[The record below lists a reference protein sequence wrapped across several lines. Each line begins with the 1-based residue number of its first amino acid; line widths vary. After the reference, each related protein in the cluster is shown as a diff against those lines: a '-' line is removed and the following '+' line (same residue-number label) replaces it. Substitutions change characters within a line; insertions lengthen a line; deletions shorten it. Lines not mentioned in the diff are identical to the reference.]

1 MLYSKNELPASK
13 AARGDSSACLDTS
26 CITIEYMSTVT
37 VRLDKKLDSQ
47 LNRIA
52 KKTGRPKSEL
62 IREALRRQMTTIR
75 FDELRTG
82 VAPFAEARGWLTDED
97 VFRNIS

>member
-1 MLYSKNELPASK
+1 
-13 AARGDSSACLDTS
+13 
-26 CITIEYMSTVT
+26 MSTVT

-52 KKTGRPKSEL
+52 KKTGRPKSDL
-62 IREALRRQMTTIR
+62 IREALRRQLSVMR
-75 FDELRTG
+75 FDEMRRS

-97 VFRNIS
+97 VFRDIS